1 MGGVA
6 ARPGPIRR
14 AGDDDVVSSCEGPAD
29 RFKRSA
35 THDHCVTKRK
45 LPETLQVL
53 RQAPGHPVA
62 VADDAIARHG
72 GDDGEARGAGH
83 FGSAERESTSTLRTT
98 GALSRA
104 MKIGLDFPQR

>member
-14 AGDDDVVSSCEGPAD
+14 AGDDDVVSSCERPPD

-53 RQAPGHPVA
+53 RHAPGHPVA

-72 GDDGEARGAGH
+72 GDDGEARGPGH
-83 FGSAERESTSTLRTT
+83 FTPAERSSPSQIRKT
-98 GALSRA
+98 G
-104 MKIGLDFPQR
+104 P